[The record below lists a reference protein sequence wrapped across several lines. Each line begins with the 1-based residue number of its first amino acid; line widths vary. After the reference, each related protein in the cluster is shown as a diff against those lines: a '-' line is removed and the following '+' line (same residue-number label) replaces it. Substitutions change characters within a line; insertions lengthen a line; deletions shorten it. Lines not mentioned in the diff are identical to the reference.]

1 MHSNYHQKWYSDSAT
16 GGPVERIPGV
26 VDQWERIDIF
36 YRNTGS
42 EARKEWIHA
51 LDTPILQYIISK
63 KGKRIKDAF
72 DTQGISWRFYSSGN
86 VRSFH
91 FIFNKDSTQ
100 DEISQILK
108 EKFEK
113 EIVRDVESMAV
124 KVSANVTDRIKSKL
138 RNLSLETEKL
148 KAVYFDTK
156 NGYLT
161 CVADNDSHL
170 NELLMDIGYEDEE
183 KIRLNDISAQ
193 VLQDLQFEQAVKTS
207 HPRLKCITFADENDS
222 VTLLWQG
229 KKETSGSELLAKFKG
244 KIRDCV
250 VLENAIN
257 AKHIVFNT
265 RAGGRVNDTF
275 VEYIKEMTKQ
285 SLNTPAIPLFTF
297 DFSLKRIT
305 LYTLDNVKAIQEIV
319 NQSIIE
325 RQLDPET
332 AKHFFKGGSSL
343 DFCKKATDERKLLYD
358 ININGIVCIKS
369 VQKDLDDL
377 INQAIPYK
385 EEPLDLSELQVSFLK
400 QYGSQ
405 LMEQVEKR
413 YDIAVKLENNRCL
426 FRGKDSQLLQKG
438 KEFMVDSLKKLLTHM
453 SIKTNEVAVL
463 KLKEGIENVVA
474 ENNCKWNL
482 NFTNE
487 FCNTDLNK
495 YLGAWHD
502 PLAHI
507 ITCVQNVDNGDMV
520 AADLVIELTTS
531 NLFPLSKHFTKENPL
546 VGRSTAGKIFS
557 VMHEEIL
564 EGPFQ
569 KDAFCCQSMFAFVI
583 CSSYSPGMQY
593 QFISFQQLKKCYLRA
608 LQYADENGM
617 KSLALSTKLLQSP
630 ALENDITPAIL
641 AAAFEFVEANH
652 QHDIRKLTLC
662 CDKENC
668 HDVCDTVENLYDKR
682 KGYRRILSLP
692 SEPNKQNA
700 VISLNVKVGSI
711 TDSKRDVIVNTVNI
725 KLDFAKG
732 QVSKKILEK
741 AGPEMQREC
750 NQKYPNGISYDQIAY
765 TCSYNI
771 SYTGNVKYLF
781 HGALPEY
788 CFQGYEKT
796 VKCFV
801 KRCLYLADRLDCKTL
816 VFPAIGVGK
825 LDYPRRET
833 ATAMFEAIE
842 EYPKEAA
849 NCGIQEVD
857 IMVFN
862 GDQKSCMN
870 FRDEEW
876 RKLKGGAKHR
886 PKLAEM
892 NEVEAVPYQMLVRNI
907 GEETKVRVAKVGAC
921 RIPPFALEIVMREG
935 SMGIKSASKPPK
947 SWNDQIDV
955 CVKCA
960 DIQSIDFKKLGKV
973 LFEERI
979 TEVFFIA
986 DKKDDLPLSEQV
998 IQIANL
1004 IKQLSKNP
1012 NEVVQLKTCTVF
1024 VDEHVEETV
1033 MAKDDGW
1040 RWTEF
1045 VEESALSIEL
1055 LGQTEECLEKAR
1067 GSIKQLLM
1075 DAKDKDE
1082 QLMMDVNKNEDQ
1094 HLDKEGEWYDQDSEG
1109 AESEEMEVEVS
1120 AIINPSFISLKKDR
1134 LKEWLQFVRNKF
1146 SLNAEQMGE
1155 DVSVSGNI
1163 VSILNFE
1170 MYLNTIIGINDELDP
1185 IFAEVAN
1192 KRTQIEIP
1200 IDKASYFLLLR
1211 KEKLKKYASLTSV
1224 NGIHYTDE
1232 GELVL
1237 RCEER
1242 YSNEIQSAI
1251 ASDLAEIKREY
1262 IFFEKE
1268 EDIKERKKKFEETDF
1283 ADDVE
1288 IRRTN
1293 LALSIASDDRIRLRE
1308 SFELL
1313 IPEHQHLRCLIIGKV
1328 KLNFIVGDIRT
1339 VKAEFIVISSAAKMT
1354 GRKGASKELGKMLGK
1369 DFLNNCEKSLAKD
1382 GDIKETE
1389 CREVESGL
1397 AYRRWIGHVRLPVN
1411 EQKKTTQVEQHTCF
1425 QRSILNSF
1433 QRAAA
1438 MKCTSIAMPC
1448 LGSEVNTGGFGIKNC
1463 ANEYVN
1469 AFKKLQP
1476 STLSEISF
1484 VDKNEN
1490 KIQTVFETFDDNV
1503 GGKSRFHLE
1512 TTV

>member
-72 DTQGISWRFYSSGN
+72 DTQ
-86 VRSFH
+86 
-91 FIFNKDSTQ
+91 DSTQ

-771 SYTGNVKYLF
+771 SYTGN
-781 HGALPEY
+781 
-788 CFQGYEKT
+788 T

-892 NEVEAVPYQMLVRNI
+892 NEVEA
-907 GEETKVRVAKVGAC
+907 
-921 RIPPFALEIVMREG
+921 G

-1033 MAKDDGW
+1033 MAK
-1040 RWTEF
+1040 
-1045 VEESALSIEL
+1045 
-1055 LGQTEECLEKAR
+1055 
-1067 GSIKQLLM
+1067 
-1075 DAKDKDE
+1075 
-1082 QLMMDVNKNEDQ
+1082 
-1094 HLDKEGEWYDQDSEG
+1094 
-1109 AESEEMEVEVS
+1109 
-1120 AIINPSFISLKKDR
+1120 
-1134 LKEWLQFVRNKF
+1134 
-1146 SLNAEQMGE
+1146 
-1155 DVSVSGNI
+1155 
-1163 VSILNFE
+1163 
-1170 MYLNTIIGINDELDP
+1170 
-1185 IFAEVAN
+1185 
-1192 KRTQIEIP
+1192 
-1200 IDKASYFLLLR
+1200 
-1211 KEKLKKYASLTSV
+1211 
-1224 NGIHYTDE
+1224 
-1232 GELVL
+1232 
-1237 RCEER
+1237 
-1242 YSNEIQSAI
+1242 
-1251 ASDLAEIKREY
+1251 
-1262 IFFEKE
+1262 
-1268 EDIKERKKKFEETDF
+1268 
-1283 ADDVE
+1283 
-1288 IRRTN
+1288 
-1293 LALSIASDDRIRLRE
+1293 
-1308 SFELL
+1308 
-1313 IPEHQHLRCLIIGKV
+1313 
-1328 KLNFIVGDIRT
+1328 
-1339 VKAEFIVISSAAKMT
+1339 
-1354 GRKGASKELGKMLGK
+1354 GR
-1369 DFLNNCEKSLAKD
+1369 
-1382 GDIKETE
+1382 
-1389 CREVESGL
+1389 
-1397 AYRRWIGHVRLPVN
+1397 
-1411 EQKKTTQVEQHTCF
+1411 
-1425 QRSILNSF
+1425 
-1433 QRAAA
+1433 
-1438 MKCTSIAMPC
+1438 
-1448 LGSEVNTGGFGIKNC
+1448 
-1463 ANEYVN
+1463 
-1469 AFKKLQP
+1469 
-1476 STLSEISF
+1476 
-1484 VDKNEN
+1484 
-1490 KIQTVFETFDDNV
+1490 
-1503 GGKSRFHLE
+1503 
-1512 TTV
+1512 